1 MERGVAREEYD
12 MILLEVRI
20 GVGGEDEVQEGGVG
34 RENRSVGSEC
44 VTAGDDGDVSEA
56 HGVTNTLHDI
66 LDVEENR
73 R

>member
-1 MERGVAREEYD
+1 M
-12 MILLEVRI
+12 
-20 GVGGEDEVQEGGVG
+20 G
-34 RENRSVGSEC
+34 REDRSVGSEC

-73 R
+73 W